1 MIFPPHTFDQCDTS
15 QWMKSESG
23 ATAMIRLTI
32 LLCAILFLSL
42 KFVGED
48 RGQMR
53 LGLIEGEREAA
64 LQSAKAKTVVAVAET
79 AKAPAR
85 QATPTANADQ
95 GVVTIAFSPNQPLVA
110 AKPTAPKILAP
121 TVAQTKPVKPEGEVK
136 FVSGR
141 SVNVRGGPSTQDAV
155 VGRLTRGEAV
165 TVVWVEDN
173 GWARV
178 RVEGDGIDGFMSMDF
193 LKDTAD

>member
-1 MIFPPHTFDQCDTS
+1 MIFPPHTFVQYDTS
-15 QWMKSESG
+15 QWMMNESG
-23 ATAMIRLTI
+23 TTAMIRLTI
-32 LLCAILFLSL
+32 LLCAVLFLSL
-42 KFVGED
+42 KFAGED

-53 LGLIEGEREAA
+53 LGLIEGEKEAA

-79 AKAPAR
+79 AKAPE
-85 QATPTANADQ
+85 QEATPPANANT

-110 AKPTAPKILAP
+110 PKPAAPASTTPVAAKTRA
-121 TVAQTKPVKPEGEVK
+121 EGEVK
-136 FVSGR
+136 YVSGR

-178 RVEGDGIDGFMSMDF
+178 RVEGDGIDGFMAMDF
-193 LKDTAD
+193 LKDSAD

>member
-1 MIFPPHTFDQCDTS
+1 M
-15 QWMKSESG
+15 MSESG
-23 ATAMIRLTI
+23 STAMIRLTI
-32 LLCAILFLSL
+32 LLCALLFLSL

-53 LGLIEGEREAA
+53 LGLIEGEKEAA
-64 LQSAKAKTVVAVAET
+64 LQSAKAKTVVA
-79 AKAPAR
+79 APS
-85 QATPTANADQ
+85 TANAPAQ
-95 GVVTIAFSPNQPLVA
+95 EPTPPANANTGVVTIAFSPNQPLVA
-110 AKPTAPKILAP
+110 PKPAAPVNAPPTAAKTRA
-121 TVAQTKPVKPEGEVK
+121 EGEVK
-136 FVSGR
+136 YVSGR

-173 GWARV
+173 GWARI
-178 RVEGDGIDGFMSMDF
+178 RVEGDGIDGFMSTDF